1 MTRPDASAGLFT
13 RSLGVALLYVLTAKA
28 GLMFAVVGSTVTLVW
43 PPSGIAL
50 VAVLVFGYRI
60 SWGIALGSFLVNA
73 STDIPLTTA
82 GAIAVGNTLEALAG
96 GWLLYKLGGFH
107 LALARRRDVFAL
119 IILAAGMATAI
130 SALVG
135 STALSLSGVVD
146 ASAFPSVWLKWWL
159 GDMMGVLVVA
169 PPLLAGFSRVKP
181 GIPPRSALEAGVL
194 LLALAAVGYVIFFA
208 PGTEGRGSFPSALA
222 VFPFVIWGAL
232 RFELWGASLVTVVI
246 TLLAIWGTAL
256 GHGPFAVESAV
267 DSLLRW
273 CSFAN
278 VVAVTGLLLA
288 ASGSEQ
294 RRAQQALVDSHR
306 ELEQRVKE
314 RTAEL
319 ARINEGLKQ
328 EMAQRKRLEAEL
340 SRADE
345 NQQRAVGRELH
356 DGLGQH
362 LTSIAFFGASLH
374 QRLDAAGR
382 GEADAARRIVDLI
395 NQAIDMVRAVARGLY
410 PAALE
415 SGGLAAALN
424 QLAEDTR
431 TLRHIEC
438 ELEVDPEAR
447 IDDPLPAIHLY
458 RIAQEAVGNALRHG
472 LASHIIL
479 VLSLVGDRHRL
490 SIRDNGIGFDPDRV
504 AAMGGAG
511 MGLHNLRYR
520 ASLLGGSLS
529 IESNPQGGM
538 TVSVDC
544 PAGGHGV

>member
-1 MTRPDASAGLFT
+1 M
-13 RSLGVALLYVLTAKA
+13 ALLYVLTAKA

-50 VAVLVFGYRI
+50 VAVLVFGYRM

-73 STDIPLTTA
+73 ATDIPLAAA

-96 GWLLYKLGGFH
+96 GWLLQKPGGFH
-107 LALARRRDVFAL
+107 HALDRRRDVFAL
-119 IILAAGMATAI
+119 IILAAVLATAI

-135 STALSLSGVVD
+135 STALSLSGVVGGGD
-146 ASAFPSVWLKWWL
+146 FPSVWLKWWL

-181 GIPPRSALEAGVL
+181 GIPPRSALEAGAL
-194 LLALAAVGYVIFFA
+194 LLALGAVGYAIFFA
-208 PGTEGRGSFPSALA
+208 PGPEGHGYYPSALA

-256 GHGPFAVESAV
+256 GLGPFAVDSAV

-294 RRAQQALVDSHR
+294 RRAQQALMESHR
-306 ELEQRVKE
+306 ELEQRVEE

-328 EMAQRKRLEAEL
+328 EMMQRKRLEAEL

-362 LTSIAFFGASLH
+362 LTSIAFFGASLY

-382 GEADAARRIVDLI
+382 HGAEAAAAGRIVDLI

-410 PAALE
+410 PAAIE

-431 TLRHIEC
+431 TLRHVDC
-438 ELEVDPEAR
+438 ELEVDPRAH

-472 LASHIIL
+472 LASHVAL
-479 VLSLVGDRHRL
+479 QLRRVGDRHRL
-490 SIRDNGIGFDPDRV
+490 SIRDNGIGFDPARG
-504 AAMGGAG
+504 AAIGGAG

-544 PAGGHGV
+544 PAGGHGA